1 MLKTFS
7 DFERRPDLLAKFDA
21 LLPRYSI
28 ACIFADVMYRQNV
41 MTSAI
46 KPAFKAKATGQAVT
60 VHGWIYGLHD
70 GLLSDLKTTID
81 CQDDVLTSY
90 EAAIATLPGTT

>member
-7 DFERRPDLLAKFDA
+7 DFERRPDLLVKFDA

-41 MTSAI
+41 MTPAI
-46 KPAFKAKATGQAVT
+46 KPAFKAMASGNHVCN
-60 VHGWIYGLHD
+60 GN
-70 GLLSDLKTTID
+70 
-81 CQDDVLTSY
+81 
-90 EAAIATLPGTT
+90 

>member
-28 ACIFADVMYRQNV
+28 ACIFADVMYRQN
-41 MTSAI
+41 
-46 KPAFKAKATGQAVT
+46 GQ
-60 VHGWIYGLHD
+60 
-70 GLLSDLKTTID
+70 
-81 CQDDVLTSY
+81 
-90 EAAIATLPGTT
+90 